1 MQLSHLEEFVE
12 LAQCLN
18 FSKAAR
24 KLNISQSALSKHIL
38 ALEKECGAELLARSS
53 VQVRL
58 TPEGSVLFEE
68 ALSIIEA
75 HNHAL
80 HRIAEMKKTHPP
92 LSVGGLY
99 LNINIVG
106 FINTIARTLKS
117 TDEHLHLVY
126 NNASDRPFCD
136 LVASGEVDVAFTILD
151 PDDPLPPG
159 VERLH
164 LFDDPLVAIMD
175 PDHPLAKKDR
185 LSLKDL
191 NRQKMLAPAG
201 SYFIA
206 GAKLAHTL
214 LERHGSRPLYESV
227 RLQTMQE
234 FPLIDVGDS
243 ILMVEESL
251 QKQQMSYGPYR
262 VLHFEEEDARF
273 PFYVVFRSS
282 PRTEVTQRFVD
293 ALRGESEK
301 FRAAGGAAGATGIA
315 GAAGTAL

>member
-24 KLNISQSALSKHIL
+24 KLNISQSALSKHVL
-38 ALEKECGAELLARSS
+38 ALEKECGVELLARSS

-68 ALSIIEA
+68 ALSIIDA
-75 HNHAL
+75 HQHAL
-80 HRIAEMKKTHPP
+80 QRIAEMRKAHPP
-92 LSVGGLY
+92 LSIGGLY
-99 LNINIVG
+99 LNTNIVR
-106 FINTIARTLKS
+106 FINAIMRALKGNG
-117 TDEHLHLVY
+117 EQLHLVY
-126 NNASDRPFCD
+126 DNAGDRPFCD

-151 PDDPLPPG
+151 PDDPLPAG

-164 LFDDPLVAIMD
+164 LFDDPLVAIMG
-175 PDHPLAKKDR
+175 PDHPLAKKDL

-206 GAKLAHTL
+206 GAKLAHKIL
-214 LERHGSRPLYESV
+214 DRHGARPLYESV
-227 RLQTMQE
+227 RLQTAQD

-243 ILMVEESL
+243 ILVVEESL
-251 QKQQMSYGPYR
+251 QKQQMAHGGYR
-262 VLHFEEEDARF
+262 IVRFTEEDARF
-273 PFYVVFRSS
+273 PFYAVFRSS
-282 PRTEVTQRFVD
+282 PRNETTLRFVD
-293 ALRGESEK
+293 ALRRESEGY
-301 FRAAGGAAGATGIA
+301 RAMAEAELSSGR
-315 GAAGTAL
+315 

>member
-24 KLNISQSALSKHIL
+24 QLNISQSALSKHVL

-58 TPEGSVLFEE
+58 TPAGSVLFEE

-75 HNHAL
+75 HDHAL
-80 HRIAEMKKTHPP
+80 RRIAEMKKVHPP

-99 LNINIVG
+99 LNINIVR
-106 FINTIARTLKS
+106 FINAIGRSLKS
-117 TDEHLHLVY
+117 SDEQLHLVY
-126 NNASDRPFCD
+126 NNASDRPFSY

-151 PDDPLPPG
+151 PDDPLPAG

-164 LFDDPLVAIMD
+164 LFDDPLVAIMS
-175 PDHPLAKKDR
+175 PDHPLAEKDV

-206 GAKLAHTL
+206 GAKLAHKI
-214 LERHGSRPLYESV
+214 LERHCVRPLWESV
-227 RLQTMQE
+227 RLQTAQD
-234 FPLIDVGDS
+234 FPLIDVADS
-243 ILMVEESL
+243 ILVVEESL
-251 QKQQMSYGPYR
+251 QKQQMSFGGYR
-262 VLHFEEEDARF
+262 IAHFAEDDARF
-273 PFYVVFRSS
+273 PFYALFRNS
-282 PRTEVTQRFVD
+282 PRSEATQRFID
-293 ALRGESEK
+293 ALRRESQE
-301 FRAAGGAAGATGIA
+301 FQAAAEAGR
-315 GAAGTAL
+315 